1 MWQRFVWKAIVG
13 DACCLHLKLRS
24 GPSSDLCE
32 FVQVVISTFRKFA
45 HSMLQRKQKANIC
58 FKQSIAAHVHLSV
71 YFSFRS
77 SRVAWNDVFFP
88 CFRQTFHATLQM
100 NTYSRPTRHAVA
112 ARHLA
117 RASER
122 QSVAVNMKCA
132 EPLPCGFVEAKMRV
146 VVSILAYYAR
156 AQSASRSE
164 TLTLPRMKIAL
175 L

>member
-1 MWQRFVWKAIVG
+1 
-13 DACCLHLKLRS
+13 
-24 GPSSDLCE
+24 
-32 FVQVVISTFRKFA
+32 
-45 HSMLQRKQKANIC
+45 
-58 FKQSIAAHVHLSV
+58 
-71 YFSFRS
+71 
-77 SRVAWNDVFFP
+77 
-88 CFRQTFHATLQM
+88 M